1 MVNISSVFGEIALLM
16 AIACFF
22 GGLALW
28 LRQPIILAFI
38 IVGIAIGPAGLG
50 IISASE
56 EVELFAELGIALLLF
71 VVGLKL
77 DPKEIR
83 EVGFVV
89 IVTALGQI
97 FATGLLGFIIA
108 LFLGNDL
115 ISSFYIGICLTF
127 SSTII
132 IVKLLSDKK
141 EIDALHSRIAVG
153 VLIIQDIVVI
163 LVMIALTAFVGDSS
177 QENLL
182 LILTKVLIKGSSF
195 LLIIALFTRY
205 LLPKILNSL
214 AKSVELLIIFAVA
227 WAFCLASVSDSLG
240 FGKEVGAFLAGV
252 ALASTDYRMIIGIRL
267 VTLRDFLLLFFFIN
281 LGIHIDIEHIQQEI
295 FPALVLSSF
304 VLIGKPLIILT
315 IIGRM
320 GYRKYTATMTSLF
333 LSQISEFSLILV
345 TFGFSLELIKE
356 EVMGLI
362 TLVGLITM
370 GVSTY
375 MIIYC
380 HQIYRYLSPYL
391 EIFQRKIKHPEEV
404 LGYLEQNNLTHI
416 DVIIFGLGRYG
427 GSMIKYLQKEGLVV
441 VGVDFNPEI
450 VKFWHR
456 RDVITLYGDAENPEC
471 ATTLP
476 LDKTKWV
483 VSTIPGEDLS
493 LNLLHVLKEHQF
505 KGKIALTSHSSQE
518 MEVLRQAGADLVL
531 LPFRD
536 AAKQA
541 TEMLF

>member
-16 AIACFF
+16 AIACIF

-38 IVGIAIGPAGLG
+38 IVGIVIGPAGLG

-77 DPKEIR
+77 DPKEIS

-163 LVMIALTAFVGDSS
+163 LVMIALTAFVGDNS

-182 LILTKVLIKGSSF
+182 LILTRVLIKGSSF

-205 LLPKILNSL
+205 VLPKILNSL

-227 WAFCLASVSDSLG
+227 WAFCLAWMSDSLG

-320 GYRKYTATMTSLF
+320 GYRKYTATITSLF

-345 TFGFSLELIKE
+345 AFGFSLELIEE

-471 ATTLP
+471 TTTLP
-476 LDKTKWV
+476 LNKTKWV

-505 KGKIALTSHSSQE
+505 QGKIALTSHSSQE
-518 MEVLRQAGADLVL
+518 MEVLHQAGADLVL